1 MLLLINFIIII
12 IIIII
17 IFFTIVIIIIIV
29 KNVFDIIISESSTL
43 KLLQFLLKLPLTL
56 WTE

>member
-1 MLLLINFIIII
+1 MLLLINFVVIIA
-12 IIIII
+12 
-17 IFFTIVIIIIIV
+17 IVIIISII

-43 KLLQFLLKLPLTL
+43 KLLQFLLKLPLPL

>member
-1 MLLLINFIIII
+1 MFVLINFIIII
-12 IIIII
+12 
-17 IFFTIVIIIIIV
+17 TIVIIIIIII

-43 KLLQFLLKLPLTL
+43 KLLQFLLRLPLTL

>member
-1 MLLLINFIIII
+1 MLLLINFVVIIA
-12 IIIII
+12 
-17 IFFTIVIIIIIV
+17 IVIIISII

-43 KLLQFLLKLPLTL
+43 KLLQFLLKLSLTL

>member
-1 MLLLINFIIII
+1 MLLLINFVVIIA
-12 IIIII
+12 
-17 IFFTIVIIIIIV
+17 IVIIISII
-29 KNVFDIIISESSTL
+29 KNVFDIIISDSSTL

>member
-1 MLLLINFIIII
+1 MLLLINFVVIIA
-12 IIIII
+12 
-17 IFFTIVIIIIIV
+17 IVIIIIII

-43 KLLQFLLKLPLTL
+43 KLLQFLLKLPLPL

>member
-1 MLLLINFIIII
+1 MLSLINFIII
-12 IIIII
+12 
-17 IFFTIVIIIIIV
+17 TIVIIIIII

-56 WTE
+56 STE

>member
-1 MLLLINFIIII
+1 MLLLINFVVIIA
-12 IIIII
+12 
-17 IFFTIVIIIIIV
+17 IVIIIIII
-29 KNVFDIIISESSTL
+29 KNVLDIIISESSTL

>member
-12 IIIII
+12 IIII
-17 IFFTIVIIIIIV
+17 FTIVIIIIIV

>member
-1 MLLLINFIIII
+1 MLLLINFVVII
-12 IIIII
+12 
-17 IFFTIVIIIIIV
+17 TIVIIIIII

>member
-1 MLLLINFIIII
+1 MLSLINFIIII
-12 IIIII
+12 TIFIIIII
-17 IFFTIVIIIIIV
+17 I

>member
-1 MLLLINFIIII
+1 MLLLINFVVIIA
-12 IIIII
+12 
-17 IFFTIVIIIIIV
+17 IVIIISII

-56 WTE
+56 STE

>member
-1 MLLLINFIIII
+1 MLFLINFVVIIA
-12 IIIII
+12 
-17 IFFTIVIIIIIV
+17 IVIIIIII

>member
-12 IIIII
+12 TIIIII
-17 IFFTIVIIIIIV
+17 III

>member
-1 MLLLINFIIII
+1 MLSLITIVTIIII
-12 IIIII
+12 I
-17 IFFTIVIIIIIV
+17 

-56 WTE
+56 STE

>member
-1 MLLLINFIIII
+1 MLLLINFVVIIA
-12 IIIII
+12 
-17 IFFTIVIIIIIV
+17 IVIIIIII

>member
-1 MLLLINFIIII
+1 MLVLINFIIII
-12 IIIII
+12 
-17 IFFTIVIIIIIV
+17 TIVIIIIII

>member
-12 IIIII
+12 TIFIIIII
-17 IFFTIVIIIIIV
+17 I

>member
-1 MLLLINFIIII
+1 MFVLINFIIII
-12 IIIII
+12 
-17 IFFTIVIIIIIV
+17 TIVIIIIII

-43 KLLQFLLKLPLTL
+43 KLLQFLLKLPLPL

>member
-1 MLLLINFIIII
+1 MFVLINFISII
-12 IIIII
+12 
-17 IFFTIVIIIIIV
+17 TIVIIIIII

>member
-1 MLLLINFIIII
+1 MLLLINFVVIIA
-12 IIIII
+12 
-17 IFFTIVIIIIIV
+17 IVIIISII

>member
-1 MLLLINFIIII
+1 MLVLINFIIII
-12 IIIII
+12 
-17 IFFTIVIIIIIV
+17 TIVIIIIII
-29 KNVFDIIISESSTL
+29 KNFFDIIISESSTL

>member
-1 MLLLINFIIII
+1 MLLLINIIII
-12 IIIII
+12 II
-17 IFFTIVIIIIIV
+17 TIVIIIIIT
-29 KNVFDIIISESSTL
+29 KDVFDIIISESSTL